1 MKRQYTNKELIFSA
15 LNNERINAVPKFF
28 MGTAFLAQQAG
39 VSSKHFEEDQELYV
53 QTNIEFSKKYG
64 TTMYDAGFYAD
75 VKEQISDMKIES
87 VIQSID
93 EIDKLEC
100 YSIAKSK
107 ALDNIAK
114 KIYMYKKN
122 DSSTPIYVGVRNT
135 PMLVAELLGVASFY
149 KKLVRDKR
157 LIEETSK
164 ALEPILFEGLTKIAE
179 AGCDIV
185 WIPMPTISGT
195 CISKKSYVESCHV
208 YSTRFIEKIHQ
219 LGMKAIIH
227 TCGKWND
234 RFDVVM
240 QERPDA
246 IHLSETN
253 MSEFASKYGEQVCMM
268 GNISVLNTLLYGEP
282 EDVYR
287 ESYQSCMEAGRYGN
301 YIVVPDCGVPA
312 NVKEKNIE
320 EMFRASEVAARALY
334 S

>member
-149 KKLVRDKR
+149 KKQYFLKD
-157 LIEETSK
+157 
-164 ALEPILFEGLTKIAE
+164 
-179 AGCDIV
+179 
-185 WIPMPTISGT
+185 
-195 CISKKSYVESCHV
+195 
-208 YSTRFIEKIHQ
+208 
-219 LGMKAIIH
+219 
-227 TCGKWND
+227 
-234 RFDVVM
+234 
-240 QERPDA
+240 
-246 IHLSETN
+246 
-253 MSEFASKYGEQVCMM
+253 
-268 GNISVLNTLLYGEP
+268 
-282 EDVYR
+282 
-287 ESYQSCMEAGRYGN
+287 
-301 YIVVPDCGVPA
+301 
-312 NVKEKNIE
+312 
-320 EMFRASEVAARALY
+320 
-334 S
+334 